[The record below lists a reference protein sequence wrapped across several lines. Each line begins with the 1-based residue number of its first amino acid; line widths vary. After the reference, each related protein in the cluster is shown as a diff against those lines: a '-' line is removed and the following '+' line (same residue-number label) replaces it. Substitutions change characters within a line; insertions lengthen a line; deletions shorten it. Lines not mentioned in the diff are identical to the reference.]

1 MFWQVIIE
9 QVLLLYFVSP
19 NNLQACF
26 QFQKQRYPIIGINVF
41 FKINISYLYSFTL
54 SRTVFWFIDK
64 NENCWH
70 YLRYLLHK

>member
-19 NNLQACF
+19 NNLQAYF
-26 QFQKQRYPIIGINVF
+26 QFQMQRYPIIGINVF
-41 FKINISYLYSFTL
+41 FKMCYISYLYSFTL
-54 SRTVFWFIDK
+54 NRTVLWLIGK

-70 YLRYLLHK
+70 YYR